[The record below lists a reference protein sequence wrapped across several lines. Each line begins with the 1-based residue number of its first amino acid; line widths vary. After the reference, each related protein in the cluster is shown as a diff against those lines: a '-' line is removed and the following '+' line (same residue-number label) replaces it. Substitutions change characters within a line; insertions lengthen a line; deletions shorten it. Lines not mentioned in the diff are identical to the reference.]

1 MISAS
6 GDSTGAQV
14 FRGLNPVSVNKLP
27 EVPIQLKIMKRSP
40 KDILQNKQ
48 NLVSAAK
55 SSAFQKPFDEIHQ
68 LPQNSISAPQST
80 MCKNSSDVNSDF
92 LQKVEEEIT
101 LKLAHLEIIDFGNK
115 GFDLTQLHTVK
126 ELEALKYLLYVNR
139 SKELMLME
147 NITSCQEK
155 LLNTFNAE
163 TTPSRELIDNESF
176 SEAQQKRI
184 DHKAT
189 RYNKLKSLNRSKL
202 AKLLRL

>member
-1 MISAS
+1 M
-6 GDSTGAQV
+6 
-14 FRGLNPVSVNKLP
+14 SVNKLS

-48 NLVSAAK
+48 NLVISAK
-55 SSAFQKPFDEIHQ
+55 SSAFQKPDDEILH
-68 LPQNSISAPQST
+68 LPQKSISAPQFNI

-139 SKELMLME
+139 SKVRLW
-147 NITSCQEK
+147 
-155 LLNTFNAE
+155 
-163 TTPSRELIDNESF
+163 
-176 SEAQQKRI
+176 KR
-184 DHKAT
+184 D
-189 RYNKLKSLNRSKL
+189 LWECED
-202 AKLLRL
+202 